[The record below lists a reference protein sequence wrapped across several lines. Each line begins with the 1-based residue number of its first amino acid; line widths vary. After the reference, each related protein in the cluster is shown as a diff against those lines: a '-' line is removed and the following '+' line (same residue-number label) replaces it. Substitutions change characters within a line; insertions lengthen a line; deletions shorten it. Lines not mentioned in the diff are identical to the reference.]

1 MRFTRCPGTVFLNLP
16 WEVCICFF
24 NHVARKSCTP
34 TILLHSVQGYQARKF
49 HPTRPKDISRNI
61 FCWIS
66 KELDIPM
73 DNYDNK
79 PLDSKLTGS
88 VRPDMKQ
95 YYLLAMRLVSI
106 ARFQIESAA
115 LRLGVKPGL
124 FMDYKDFSSGYQEST
139 QGQWTFSSGLV
150 FWIWTFHM
158 RMVFRQDFT
167 RPMEFRLDFLLLLY
181 RLAVLD
187 IKVASGLMACNP
199 I

>member
-1 MRFTRCPGTVFLNLP
+1 
-16 WEVCICFF
+16 
-24 NHVARKSCTP
+24 
-34 TILLHSVQGYQARKF
+34 
-49 HPTRPKDISRNI
+49 
-61 FCWIS
+61 
-66 KELDIPM
+66 
-73 DNYDNK
+73 
-79 PLDSKLTGS
+79 
-88 VRPDMKQ
+88 
-95 YYLLAMRLVSI
+95 MRLVSI

-115 LRLGVKPGL
+115 LRLEVKPGL